1 MVNGFIALGL
11 NELNLHQMFFSCV
24 LIFYF
29 RVKTVVLK
37 MTTGMYFKSFLQ
49 YNAIS

>member
-1 MVNGFIALGL
+1 MVNGFMALGL
-11 NELNLHQMFFSCV
+11 NELNLHQFFSCV

-37 MTTGMYFKSFLQ
+37 MTTGIYYKSFLQ